1 MKRIS
6 IPIALTLLIFTT
18 SCSNSY
24 QKLSL
29 TNKGGTG
36 GNPEVNNQI
45 KIINDCFTLKDKVQE
60 ACFNMFYP
68 QNINIRIYP
77 STGALIQLVS
87 RGSLVKKREFN
98 LTKQTRFIIN
108 IDTSKIEIPISCNS
122 NSVKYSQIKDSLVID
137 VKVKDLKKH
146 FIVKDKNGQT
156 ILDYTIIK

>member
-1 MKRIS
+1 MNSIS
-6 IPIALTLLIFTT
+6 IPITLTLLIFTT

-24 QKLSL
+24 QKLSV
-29 TNKGGTG
+29 TDKGGSG

-45 KIINDCFTLKDKVQE
+45 KIINECFSLKNKIQE

-77 STGALIQLVS
+77 PTGALVQLTS

-98 LTKQTRFIIN
+98 LTKQTRFIVNIN
-108 IDTSKIEIPISCNS
+108 TSKIATPISCNS
-122 NSVKYSQIKDSLVID
+122 DSVKYSQIKDSLVID
-137 VKVKDLKKH
+137 LRVKDLKKH
-146 FIVKDKNGQT
+146 LIVKDKNGQT